1 MKSYNY
7 YTERNVMNYKKLG
20 KIIGISL
27 VIVIIAAALGF
38 SIAFYDV
45 MGVNA
50 KESQTL
56 NPDGAVVGNAMV
68 VYDPGITG
76 TAKKVADSIA
86 KDLQAKGYR
95 VELAGIS
102 SSKADNTSDYS
113 IIVVGGPIYDGNASS
128 SVKEYLKNLKISQN
142 TSLGVFASGI
152 DPDSANDN
160 VTLLKEAAPLAGNTD
175 LQIKAVIKVVNGNI
189 DDNAIN
195 NFVNT
200 LVQ

>member
-1 MKSYNY
+1 MSY
-7 YTERNVMNYKKLG
+7 RKLG
-20 KIIGISL
+20 KIIGIIL
-27 VIVIIAAALGF
+27 VIVIITAALGF

-45 MGVNA
+45 MGFNA

-86 KDLQAKGYR
+86 QDLKSKGYR

-113 IIVVGGPIYDGNASS
+113 VVVVGGPIYDGNASS
-128 SVKEYLKNLKISQN
+128 SVKEYLENLKISQN

-152 DPDSANDN
+152 DPDSAKNN
-160 VTLLKEAAPLAGNTD
+160 ATLLKEAAPLPLNSD
-175 LQIKAVIKVVNGNI
+175 IQIKAVMKVINGNI
-189 DDNAIN
+189 DTNAIN

-200 LVQ
+200 LIE

>member
-1 MKSYNY
+1 
-7 YTERNVMNYKKLG
+7 MNYKKLG

-27 VIVIIAAALGF
+27 VIVIIAAVLGF

-45 MGVNA
+45 MGFND

-102 SSKADNTSDYS
+102 SSKADNISDYS
-113 IIVVGGPIYDGNASS
+113 VIVVGGPIYDGNASS
-128 SVKEYLKNLKISQN
+128 SVNEYLKNLKISQN

-152 DPDSANDN
+152 DPDSANN
-160 VTLLKEAAPLAGNTD
+160 NLTLLKEAAPLPENSD
-175 LQIKAVIKVVNGNI
+175 LQIKAVMKVVNGNI
-189 DDNAIN
+189 DNNAIN
-195 NFVNT
+195 NFVNK
-200 LVQ
+200 LLQ

>member
-1 MKSYNY
+1 
-7 YTERNVMNYKKLG
+7 MNYKKLG